1 MDQHKHDQQMVSV
14 YAHIYGDR
22 YSFDEQELAD
32 AKFLI
37 TKNVDE
43 FGDPGFSLSDCRVFN
58 IGTGREAMAFWLLG
72 AKEVVLFDMSPT
84 PMKNINALK
93 AENAELSNLHAYQG
107 DFSRDDLSDQGKFD
121 FVYLNGVFHH
131 LHAPAAAARNISRL
145 ADTNSKV
152 FLRIYRTGSL
162 QYFAAELVRQFLPI
176 DTDKVLFDKIFVDM
190 LGEFPM
196 DLGQSHD
203 HPVVH
208 LHEMICDNSF
218 VPVLTLFDP
227 QKLISYFE
235 DLGFACV
242 NRPDIPA
249 YDHDNNKKA
258 DTGVSLYFVKR
269 SAASALPEAD
279 NRLDSVSQL
288 DIPYAEK
295 GIQKTAALFKSVMG
309 KLQGLEI
316 EQKIAIAIKIN
327 LICQSKRI
335 YDSYRISGNDSA
347 LMQDYAANNASTE
360 AIHGS
365 LQDLLAS
372 I

>member
-1 MDQHKHDQQMVSV
+1 MVSV

-22 YSFDEQELAD
+22 YSFDEQELED

-43 FGDPGFSLSDCRVFN
+43 FNDPEFRLGDCRVFN

-72 AKEVVLFDMSPT
+72 TKEIVLFDMSPT
-84 PMKNINALK
+84 PKKNINALK
-93 AENAELSNLHAYQG
+93 AENAELANLHAYQG
-107 DFSRDDLSDQGKFD
+107 DFSRDDLSDKGKFD

-131 LHAPAAAARNISRL
+131 LHAPAAAAQNISRL
-145 ADTNSKV
+145 ADHNAKV

-176 DTDKVLFDKIFVDM
+176 DTDKGLFDNIFVDM
-190 LGEFPM
+190 LGSYPM
-196 DLGQSHD
+196 DLGLSHD

-208 LHEMICDNSF
+208 LHESICDNSF
-218 VPVLTLFDP
+218 VPVLALFDP
-227 QKLISYFE
+227 DKLISYFE

-249 YDHDNNKKA
+249 YDHDNNNKA

-269 SAASALPEAD
+269 SAAAVLSD
-279 NRLDSVSQL
+279 SDDRLVSVSQL
-288 DIPYAEK
+288 DIPYAENE
-295 GIQKTAALFKSVMG
+295 ILKTTVLFKSVSD
-309 KLQGLEI
+309 KLQALDI
-316 EQKIAIAIKIN
+316 KQKIAMAIKIN

-335 YDSYRISGNDSA
+335 YEGYRESGNDNA
-347 LMQDYAANNASTE
+347 LMQDYAVNNASTG